1 MTNYVSCGG
10 STQLLWTTDH
20 YGTDAS
26 HAGADSA
33 YLTVST
39 AFGPALR
46 TAASHPPSGS
56 LPQAQRLQPA
66 LLCCGGQ
73 FAVEGGDRRHGLP
86 VQQGRRQ
93 VQGIHGTQSG
103 PQRQRMV
110 DHLVV
115 DRIEVDPVHD
125 FVDVRL
131 GPAPP

>member
-1 MTNYVSCGG
+1 MTNYVSCRG
-10 STQLLWTTDH
+10 STQLLWTTDR

-33 YLTVST
+33 RLAVST

-46 TAASHPPSGS
+46 PTASHPPTGS
-56 LPQAQRLQPA
+56 LPQAHRLQPV
-66 LLCCGGQ
+66 LLGCRGQ
-73 FAVEGGDRRHGLP
+73 FAAEGGARRHGLP
-86 VQQGRRQ
+86 VQQRRTQ
-93 VQGIHGTQSG
+93 VQAIHGTQSG
-103 PQRQRMV
+103 PQRHRMV
-110 DHLVV
+110 DPLVV

>member
-1 MTNYVSCGG
+1 MTNYVSRRG

-33 YLTVST
+33 HLAVST

-56 LPQAQRLQPA
+56 LPQAQRLQPV
-66 LLCCGGQ
+66 LLGCGGQ
-73 FAVEGGDRRHGLP
+73 FAVEGGDRCHGPP

-93 VQGIHGTQSG
+93 VSGMHDTQSG
-103 PQRQRMV
+103 PQRQRMAA
-110 DHLVV
+110 HLVV
-115 DRIEVDPVHD
+115 DRSEVDPVHD